1 MTLTDREKFIHHFIT
16 LTTVK
21 VLLAKLSEG
30 DSKSDVYSSLNKD
43 IDDMSFIIKK
53 IQETRCRK
61 LSDDEIKGIVDDLM
75 EEALLGGNIINEGLR

>member
-1 MTLTDREKFIHHFIT
+1 
-16 LTTVK
+16 
-21 VLLAKLSEG
+21 
-30 DSKSDVYSSLNKD
+30 LNNE
-43 IDDMSFIIKK
+43 IDDMTFIIKK